1 MPSGPEGVPQ
11 PFLVVQGESVDLT
24 PVVLASMERAAGDGT
39 VHWAHVKVEHTASAA
54 TGLSR
59 VCSQFRFVSYAT
71 EECHGLEACS
81 LSDAG
86 RSREVFTCRV
96 SVRRPG
102 LDVEQGLRLA
112 NDLNRLGWA
121 NAYFCPSDKLLIV
134 SKRSAVEQATGTGGI
149 SDESFLTSSPLDLFF
164 TAVLATALASLR
176 LAPQEV
182 LIGDGQRL
190 WSANPLSNC
199 SDAFACWVIS
209 RLLRWGAATLE
220 LNSPAF
226 NVVVYAG
233 AACLALVIR
242 EASESQDYGWT
253 ETEEQDLRA
262 RVSGWISD
270 PPALASQDGRM
281 FDLVLH
287 DLEHICE
294 WALRDQ
300 IPSSG
305 CAAEDVYFSLF
316 AKSLQEHPEVWKGVV
331 LANEDL
337 KVVASIG
344 FNLTADQV
352 SKEKATRYFGSF
364 PLATGKEITFSALL
378 SDECWVSSRCG
389 PVSPVLLTREIM
401 CLFPFRLWIP

>member
-1 MPSGPEGVPQ
+1 MAPTA
-11 PFLVVQGESVDLT
+11 VD
-24 PVVLASMERAAGDGT
+24 LASMERAVGAGR
-39 VHWAHVKVEHTASAA
+39 VHWAHVRVEHPASNA

-59 VCSQFRFVSYAT
+59 VSSQFQFASYPT
-71 EECHGLEACS
+71 EECLELEACC
-81 LSDAG
+81 LSNAG
-86 RSREVFTCRV
+86 GSRGVFTRRA
-96 SVRRPG
+96 SVRQPG
-102 LDVEQGLRLA
+102 LDVEQGLRLV

-121 NAYFCPSDKLLIV
+121 NADFCVSDKLLIV
-134 SKRSAVEQATGTGGI
+134 SKRSAVEQATGAGGI
-149 SDESFLTSSPLDLFF
+149 SDESPFTGSPLDLFL

-182 LIGDGQRL
+182 PIGDGQRL
-190 WSANPLSNC
+190 WSANPLSNS

-226 NVVVYAG
+226 NVVVVVVVDAG
-233 AACLALVIR
+233 AACLALMIW
-242 EASESQDYGWT
+242 EASESRDYGWT
-253 ETEEQDLRA
+253 ENEEQDLRA
-262 RVSGWISD
+262 GVSGWIFGS
-270 PPALASQDGRM
+270 PGLASHDGRM

-287 DLEHICE
+287 DLDHICE

-300 IPSSG
+300 MPSSA

-316 AKSLQEHPEVWKGVV
+316 AKSLQENAEVWKGLV

-337 KVVASIG
+337 TVVASIG

-364 PLATGKEITFSALL
+364 PLATGKEITFSARL
-378 SDECWVSSRCG
+378 SDEC
-389 PVSPVLLTREIM
+389 
-401 CLFPFRLWIP
+401 

>member
-1 MPSGPEGVPQ
+1 MPSGPVDVPQ
-11 PFLVVQGESVDLT
+11 TFLVAQGESVDPT
-24 PVVLASMERAAGDGT
+24 PVVLALMERAAGDGT
-39 VHWAHVKVEHTASAA
+39 VHWAQVTVEHPASGAA
-54 TGLSR
+54 GLSR
-59 VCSQFRFVSYAT
+59 VCSQFRFTSYPT
-71 EECHGLEACS
+71 EECLELEACY
-81 LSDAG
+81 LSNAG
-86 RSREVFTCRV
+86 GSRDVFTCRA

-102 LDVEQGLRLA
+102 LDVEQGLQLA

-121 NAYFCPSDKLLIV
+121 NAYFCPSDKLLVV
-134 SKRSAVEQATGTGGI
+134 SKRSAVEQVAGTGGV
-149 SDESFLTSSPLDLFF
+149 SDESFTRSPLDLFF
-164 TAVLATALASLR
+164 TAVLATALAALR

-190 WSANPLSNC
+190 WSANPLSNS

-226 NVVVYAG
+226 NVVVDAG

-242 EASESQDYGWT
+242 EASESRDYGWT

-270 PPALASQDGRM
+270 SPALASQDGRM

-287 DLEHICE
+287 DLDHICE

-300 IPSSG
+300 IPSSA

-316 AKSLQEHPEVWKGVV
+316 AKSLQGHPEVWKGVV

-337 KVVASIG
+337 TVVASIA

-352 SKEKATRYFGSF
+352 SKEKAARYFGGF
-364 PLATGKEITFSALL
+364 PLVTGKEITFSARI
-378 SDECWVSSRCG
+378 SDECWVFPRRG
-389 PVSPVLLTREIM
+389 PVSPVLLTREIL
-401 CLFPFRLWIP
+401 CLFPFGLEIP